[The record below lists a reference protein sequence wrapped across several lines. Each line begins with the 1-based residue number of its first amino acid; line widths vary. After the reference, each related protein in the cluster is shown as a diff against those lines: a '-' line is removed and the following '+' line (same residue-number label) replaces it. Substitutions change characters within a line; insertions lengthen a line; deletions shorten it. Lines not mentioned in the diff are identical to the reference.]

1 MIKLVS
7 KSEKPLKGTVTIPS
21 DKSISHRA
29 VIFSALAD
37 GISTINNFS
46 KGADPLSSLEIIKSL
61 GVQAEF
67 KDETTLVINSTGKL
81 TKPSKILDCG
91 NSGTT
96 MRFMSGILAGQ
107 DFNSTLTGDESLSKR
122 PMKRVI
128 EPLTLMGAKINSKE
142 GHAPLDI
149 TGNQLLGIE
158 YSSKLASAQVKSC
171 VLLAGLFANGMT
183 RFEEPYLSRNHT
195 EIMLK
200 HLGADIQIS
209 GLKTSI
215 KRSLLKPSTIDVCG
229 DISSAAFFIAAAL
242 IVPDSDIILKNVGLN
257 PTRTG
262 IIDVIKLMGGNI
274 EILDSYVHSGE
285 IAGDIRIRYSNL
297 KGCVIEKALIP
308 RLIDELPIIAVIA
321 TQAEGETIIKNAEDL
336 RNKESDR
343 IKAIVQE
350 LSKLGANIEET
361 PDGFIV
367 SGKTT
372 LKGES
377 EVECYHDHRL
387 AMSLY
392 VAGLICQNKISINGF
407 EWVNISFPEFEKI
420 FTKLLQN

>member
-37 GISTINNFS
+37 GISTVNNFS

-67 KDETTLVINSTGKL
+67 KDETTLVINSSGKL

-96 MRFMSGILAGQ
+96 IRFMSGILAGQ
-107 DFNSTLTGDESLSKR
+107 NFNSTLTGDESLSKR

-128 EPLTLMGAKINSKE
+128 EPLTLMGAKINSQD
-142 GHAPLDI
+142 GHAPLEI
-149 TGNQLLGIE
+149 TRSPLFGIE

-171 VLLAGLFANGMT
+171 VLLAGLFADGLT

-200 HLGADIQIS
+200 HMGADIQIS

-215 KRSLLKPSTIDVCG
+215 KRSSLKPSIIDVCG

-274 EILDSYVHSGE
+274 EILDSYVRSGE
-285 IAGDIRIRYSNL
+285 MAGDIRIKYSNL
-297 KGCVIEKALIP
+297 KGCTIEKALIP

-321 TQAEGETIIKNAEDL
+321 AQAEGETVVKNAEDL

-350 LSKLGANIEET
+350 LSKLGAIIKET

-367 SGKTT
+367 FGKTNLT
-372 LKGES
+372 GGAS
-377 EVECYHDHRL
+377 VECHHDHRL

-392 VAGLICQNKISINGF
+392 VAGLVCETPISINSF
-407 EWVNISFPEFEKI
+407 EWVNISFPEFEAL
-420 FTKLLQN
+420 FNELSEF

>member
-37 GISTINNFS
+37 GISTVNNFS

-67 KDETTLVINSTGKL
+67 KDETTLVINSSGKL

-96 MRFMSGILAGQ
+96 IRFMSGILAGQ
-107 DFNSTLTGDESLSKR
+107 NFNSTLTGDESLSKR

-128 EPLTLMGAKINSKE
+128 EPLTLMGAKINSQD
-142 GHAPLDI
+142 GHAPLEI
-149 TGNQLLGIE
+149 TGNPLFGIE

-171 VLLAGLFANGMT
+171 VLLAGLFADGLT

-200 HLGADIQIS
+200 HMGADIQIS

-215 KRSLLKPSTIDVCG
+215 KRSSLKPSIIDVCG

-274 EILDSYVHSGE
+274 EILDSYVRSGE
-285 IAGDIRIRYSNL
+285 MAGDIRIKYSNL
-297 KGCVIEKALIP
+297 KGCTIEKALIP

-321 TQAEGETIIKNAEDL
+321 AQAEGETVVKNAEDL

-350 LSKLGANIEET
+350 LSKLGAIIKET

-367 SGKTT
+367 FGKTNLT
-372 LKGES
+372 GGAS
-377 EVECYHDHRL
+377 VECHHDHRL

-392 VAGLICQNKISINGF
+392 VAGLVCETPISINSF
-407 EWVNISFPEFEKI
+407 EWVNISFPEFEAL
-420 FTKLLQN
+420 FNELSEF